1 MTDLTPSA
9 GAAGAPPPTPSFFD
23 PSFERIPA
31 SAAAGAE
38 GAGPTLL
45 LFDPRA
51 GREWVADAAIALA
64 TEWTRSGR
72 RAVLADLSLD
82 DPVLHERIGMANQDG
97 VVDIFLYGA
106 SLARSARPVPG
117 RGFYLISAG
126 TYTSDAGDVLR
137 HPRWEK
143 IVTGFREAQAALLL
157 FVPADADGVAALARW
172 ADEALLLGTP
182 GSEALFRSVSE
193 ELPVRAWLAPP
204 AAEADAVAPV
214 VVARPSD
221 PATRFPEPD
230 PSPAAGWQ
238 RMVDRPPPRAE
249 EEFRSAGETVGAP
262 PATLP
267 APDPAWE
274 DVAPRSVVQSR
285 ARGPRLLILLLLLLV
300 VVGLGAAAIYLWETN
315 PALFGRSP
323 AASAEGAAAVGAPGP
338 DGPAPLDRAA
348 GAPAGVALPFA
359 VSVRNYPEF
368 EPARREM
375 ERQQARFPEAP
386 FYVVPE
392 ENQGILYYKVMV
404 GLAGDTAQ
412 ASELRQRLVDAG
424 VLSEEETRD
433 EAWALIQPRPLA
445 FDLGAAP
452 TDAAAVAR
460 ADSLMARGI
469 PAYAVA
475 VPYSDGSERWHLYAG
490 AFRDSAAAEPMRRL
504 LESGSVPARL
514 APRTGRPPAVSK

>member
-1 MTDLTPSA
+1 MTDTTPSP
-9 GAAGAPPPTPSFFD
+9 GAAGATPPQPLYFD
-23 PSFERIPA
+23 PSFEPIPTA
-31 SAAAGAE
+31 AAAGAE
-38 GAGPTLL
+38 GSGPTLL

-126 TYTSDAGDVLR
+126 TYTSDGADVLR

-143 IVTGFREAQAALLL
+143 IVAGFREANAALLL
-157 FVPADADGVAALARW
+157 FVPADAEGVNALARW
-172 ADEALLLGTP
+172 ASETLLLGTP
-182 GSEALFRSVSE
+182 GSERLFRGVSE

-204 AAEADAVAPV
+204 AADAEGTPPFATS
-214 VVARPSD
+214 RPAD
-221 PATRFPEPD
+221 PAARFPEPE
-230 PSPAAGWQ
+230 PAPAVQWQ
-238 RMVDRPPPRAE
+238 RVVDAPPRRAE
-249 EEFRSAGETVGAP
+249 PEFRSAEETVGAP

-267 APDPAWE
+267 APDATWE
-274 DVAPRSVVQSR
+274 EPPRRGAVDGVG
-285 ARGPRLLILLLLLLV
+285 GPRRLILLLVLLA
-300 VVGLGAAAIYLWETN
+300 VVGLAAAAYYLWESN
-315 PALFGRSP
+315 PALFGRD
-323 AASAEGAAAVGAPGP
+323 AGASAGAAAPAGGSAT
-338 DGPAPLDRAA
+338 GPAPLARAA
-348 GAPAGVALPFA
+348 ALPAGAALPFA
-359 VSVRNYPEF
+359 VSVRNYNDF

-375 ERQQARFPEAP
+375 ERVQARFPEAP

-392 ENQGILYYKVMV
+392 ETQGVLYYKVMV

-412 ASELRQRLVDAG
+412 AAALRQRLLDAG
-424 VLSEEETRD
+424 VLSAEETED

-452 TDAAAVAR
+452 TDAAAAAR

-469 PAYAVA
+469 PAYPVA
-475 VPYSDGSERWHLYAG
+475 VPYSDGGERWHLYAG
-490 AFRDSAAAEPMRRL
+490 AFRDSAAAEPLRRI
-504 LESGSVPARL
+504 LETGSVRARL